1 MYGCEHPEELN
12 GQPIYDWQPGQPL
25 RDPQTALPR
34 IAVDWN
40 AQDTWLDRF
49 AQLLEDP
56 DASQLTG
63 LIVGMWG
70 NESDDGSGPIVEAV
84 VTARDKLPNLQTLF
98 FGDIISEENE
108 ISWIVQSDVSPLLE
122 AYSGLKYFGVRGGNN
137 LLLGSPRHGALQ
149 TLVVETGGLD
159 GAVVRGLHN
168 AQLPA
173 LEHLELWLGTDE
185 YGASV
190 HIEDVQPIL
199 SGTLFPSLKYLGLRN
214 SDISDEIAKA
224 LTEAP
229 ILERIEI
236 LDLSMGTLSDEGAQA
251 LLENAAITKLKKLDL
266 QHHYCSDA
274 MMEKL
279 QTLGIEVDLSE
290 QEEEDEYGGESHRYV
305 AVGE

>member
-12 GQPIYDWQPGQPL
+12 GQPIYDWQPGEPL
-25 RDPQTALPR
+25 RDPATAIPR
-34 IAVDWN
+34 IAVDWD
-40 AQDTWLDRF
+40 AKDTWLDRF

-56 DASQLTG
+56 DVSQLSG

-84 VTARDKLPNLQTLF
+84 VTARDKLPNLRTLF

-108 ISWIVQSDVSPLLE
+108 ISWIRQSDVSPLFE
-122 AYSGLKYFGVRGGNN
+122 AYPHLKYFGVRGGGG
-137 LLLGSPRHGALQ
+137 LQLGSPRHGALK

-173 LEHLELWLGTDE
+173 LEHLELWLGTDG

-190 HIEDVQPIL
+190 HVDDVQPIL
-199 SGTLFPSLKYLGLRN
+199 NGTLFPNLKYLGLRN
-214 SDISDEIAKA
+214 SDISDDIAKA
-224 LTEAP
+224 LAGAP
-229 ILERIEI
+229 ILEKIEV
-236 LDLSMGTLSDEGAQA
+236 LDLSMGTIGDEGAQA
-251 LLENAAITKLKKLDL
+251 LLDNPAIKKLKKLDL
-266 QHHYCSDA
+266 HHHYCSDE

-279 QTLGIEVDLSE
+279 KALGIEVDLNE
-290 QEEEDEYGGESHRYV
+290 QEDEDKYGDESYRYV